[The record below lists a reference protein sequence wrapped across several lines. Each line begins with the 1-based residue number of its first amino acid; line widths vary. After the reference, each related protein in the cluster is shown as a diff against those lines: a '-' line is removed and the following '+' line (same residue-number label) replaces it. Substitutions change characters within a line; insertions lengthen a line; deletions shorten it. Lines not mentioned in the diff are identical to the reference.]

1 MSNSDQEVINQLRTR
16 VAELEKELAEAR
28 KSKSGER
35 VQPDFD
41 FEELTFY
48 VEPRFQMEPPSPSF
62 EEIIAESPAKKD
74 ERTYQWQIDIPGGEV
89 KNIISGISLND
100 RVLFINSLFRQ
111 DPSIFQNTISALNLM
126 DNFEQA
132 VSYCTTHFPE
142 WKMGSETV
150 YRFMMAVRR
159 KLY

>member
-1 MSNSDQEVINQLRTR
+1 MYNSDQEVINQLRTR
-16 VAELEKELAEAR
+16 IAELERELAEAR
-28 KSKSGER
+28 SAKSID
-35 VQPDFD
+35 VIVPDFD
-41 FEELTFY
+41 LQDTEFY
-48 VEPRFQMEPPSPSF
+48 VEPRFQPEPPAPSF
-62 EEIIAESPAKKD
+62 EEIISVSPARKD

-111 DPSIFQNTISALNLM
+111 DPAIFQNTITALNRMETL
-126 DNFEQA
+126 DQA
-132 VSYCTTHFPE
+132 INYCGTHFPE

-159 KLY
+159 KLK